1 MVKLHSF
8 SSYTF
13 IAGIFLL
20 VLIQID
26 RQSYKSHFQYLGNDT
41 IEIINSE
48 VPSKI
53 FTIIC
58 HGYAG
63 SKEMMRQLAFDI
75 ANAGSNAVIFDF
87 IGHGSNSQKLINNP
101 TELSGTTQQLVDQV
115 ITVIDLLKS
124 KYGSDIKLN
133 LIGHSMASDI
143 VIRASEKQNISS
155 IAAISPYSTKVTENF
170 PQDLLLT
177 SGQFEKHLRNHSLKF
192 TKLIVKDADE
202 NIEYSNGLVRRK
214 ASYTKNTGHVS
225 VIYSP
230 QTSATITEWF
240 YLNNIPRTLWSTHI
254 IWTLLGLTMI
264 TYGLSRSKLSS
275 INYNENRRV
284 SSVKSIVVGIS
295 SPTIALF
302 SSFIEYE
309 PFSIFGF
316 GSVAAYFGLAGA
328 ASLVLC
334 REIWENSER
343 FNFYPFIKM
352 LFAFSILVILI
363 NHFIGSFFID
373 NHRIFAFVIMIIPLT
388 IFCVAIEKLISMSA
402 TVIAVFIRLAPL
414 MGFSILLAI
423 FPEKYGVMFTT
434 VPIYICYFLVFGYI
448 GKFQRKDMGS
458 YTIGTLHGIFLAFSL
473 AATNPIF
480 SI

>member
-1 MVKLHSF
+1 MIKLHSF

-26 RQSYKSHFQYLGNDT
+26 RQSYKSHFEYLGNDT
-41 IEIINSE
+41 IEIIKSE

-87 IGHGSNSQKLINNP
+87 IGHGYNSQKLINNP

-240 YLNNIPRTLWSTHI
+240 NLKNIPRTLWSTHI

-275 INYNENRRV
+275 MNYNENKRV

-302 SSFIEYE
+302 SSLIEYE

-316 GSVAAYFGLAGA
+316 GSVAAYFGLVGA
-328 ASLVLC
+328 ATLLFC

-343 FNFYPFIKM
+343 FKPRNW
-352 LFAFSILVILI
+352 
-363 NHFIGSFFID
+363 
-373 NHRIFAFVIMIIPLT
+373 
-388 IFCVAIEKLISMSA
+388 
-402 TVIAVFIRLAPL
+402 
-414 MGFSILLAI
+414 
-423 FPEKYGVMFTT
+423 
-434 VPIYICYFLVFGYI
+434 
-448 GKFQRKDMGS
+448 
-458 YTIGTLHGIFLAFSL
+458 
-473 AATNPIF
+473 
-480 SI
+480 

>member
-1 MVKLHSF
+1 MIKLHSF

-41 IEIINSE
+41 IEIIKSE

-302 SSFIEYE
+302 SSLIEYE

-316 GSVAAYFGLAGA
+316 GSVAAYFGSVGA
-328 ASLVLC
+328 ATLLFC

-373 NHRIFAFVIMIIPLT
+373 NHRIFAFISMIIPLT
-388 IFCVAIEKLISMSA
+388 IFCVTIEKLISMSA

-434 VPIYICYFLVFGYI
+434 VPIYICYFLVFGYV

-458 YTIGTLHGIFLAFSL
+458 YTIGTLHGIFLAFAL

>member
-41 IEIINSE
+41 IEIIKSE

-214 ASYTKNTGHVS
+214 ASYIKNTGHVS

-275 INYNENRRV
+275 MNYNENKRV

-302 SSFIEYE
+302 SSLIEYE

-316 GSVAAYFGLAGA
+316 GSVTAYFGLVGA
-328 ASLVLC
+328 ATLLLC

-373 NHRIFAFVIMIIPLT
+373 NHRIFAFVSMIIPLT

>member
-1 MVKLHSF
+1 
-8 SSYTF
+8 
-13 IAGIFLL
+13 
-20 VLIQID
+20 
-26 RQSYKSHFQYLGNDT
+26 
-41 IEIINSE
+41 
-48 VPSKI
+48 
-53 FTIIC
+53 
-58 HGYAG
+58 
-63 SKEMMRQLAFDI
+63 
-75 ANAGSNAVIFDF
+75 
-87 IGHGSNSQKLINNP
+87 
-101 TELSGTTQQLVDQV
+101 
-115 ITVIDLLKS
+115 
-124 KYGSDIKLN
+124 
-133 LIGHSMASDI
+133 
-143 VIRASEKQNISS
+143 
-155 IAAISPYSTKVTENF
+155 
-170 PQDLLLT
+170 
-177 SGQFEKHLRNHSLKF
+177 
-192 TKLIVKDADE
+192 
-202 NIEYSNGLVRRK
+202 
-214 ASYTKNTGHVS
+214 
-225 VIYSP
+225 
-230 QTSATITEWF
+230 
-240 YLNNIPRTLWSTHI
+240 
-254 IWTLLGLTMI
+254 MI

-328 ASLVLC
+328 ASLLLC

-373 NHRIFAFVIMIIPLT
+373 NHRVFAFLSMIIPLT

>member
-1 MVKLHSF
+1 MIKLHSF
-8 SSYTF
+8 SSFTI
-13 IAGIFLL
+13 IAGLFLL

-26 RQSYKSHFQYLGNDT
+26 RQSYKSNFQYVGQDT
-41 IEIINSE
+41 IEIVESK

-87 IGHGSNSQKLINNP
+87 IGHGSNSQRLVNNP

-115 ITVIDLLKS
+115 INVIDLLKL

-170 PQDLLLT
+170 PKDLLLT
-177 SGQFEKHLRNHSLKF
+177 SGQFEKHLRKHSLKF
-192 TKLIVKDADE
+192 TKLIVTDADE
-202 NIEYSNGLVRRK
+202 NVEYSNGLVRRK

-240 YLNNIPRTLWSTHI
+240 NLNNGHRTLWSTQI
-254 IWTLLGLTMI
+254 IWILLGLTMI
-264 TYGLSRSKLSS
+264 TYGLSRLKLAT
-275 INYNENRRV
+275 INYYENTRV
-284 SSVKSIVVGIS
+284 SSVKSIIVGIS
-295 SPTIALF
+295 STTIAL
-302 SSFIEYE
+302 SSSYIDYE
-309 PFSIFGF
+309 LFTIFGF
-316 GSVAAYFGLAGA
+316 GSVAAYFGIVGA
-328 ASLVLC
+328 TTLLLC
-334 REIWENSER
+334 REIWENSEK
-343 FNFYPFIKM
+343 FHFYPFIK
-352 LFAFSILVILI
+352 LLAAFSILVILI
-363 NHFIGSFFID
+363 NYFIGSFFIA
-373 NHRIFAFVIMIIPLT
+373 NHRIFAFLIMIIPLT
-388 IFCVAIEKLISMSA
+388 IFCIAIEKLISMSA
-402 TVIAVFIRLAPL
+402 TIIALFIRILPL

-434 VPIYICYFLVFGYI
+434 VPIYIFYFLVFGYI
-448 GKFQRKDMGS
+448 GKIQRKSLGS
-458 YTIGTLHGIFLAFSL
+458 YTIGTLHGIFLAFAL

>member
-1 MVKLHSF
+1 MIKFHSF

-26 RQSYKSHFQYLGNDT
+26 RQSYKRHFEYLGNDT
-41 IEIINSE
+41 IEIIQSE
-48 VPSKI
+48 APSKI

-87 IGHGSNSQKLINNP
+87 IGHGFNSQKLINNP

-143 VIRASEKQNISS
+143 VIRASENQSISS
-155 IAAISPYSTKVTENF
+155 IAAISPYSTKVSKNF
-170 PQDLLLT
+170 PKDLLLT
-177 SGQFEKHLRNHSLKF
+177 SGQFEKHLRNHSLIY
-192 TKLIVKDADE
+192 TQLIVPDADE
-202 NIEYSNGLVRRK
+202 NVEYSNGLVRRK
-214 ASYTKNTGHVS
+214 ASYIKNTGHVS

-240 YLNNIPRTLWSTHI
+240 NLKNSHRPPWSSQI
-254 IWTLLGLTMI
+254 IWILLGLTML
-264 TYGLSRSKLSS
+264 TYGFSRFKLST
-275 INYNENRRV
+275 INYYENSRI
-284 SSVKSIVVGIS
+284 SSVKSIIVGIS
-295 SPTIALF
+295 SPTIALS
-302 SSFIEYE
+302 SSFIDYE

-316 GSVAAYFGLAGA
+316 GSVAAYFGLVGA
-328 ASLVLC
+328 AILLLC
-334 REIWENSER
+334 RETWENSEK

-352 LFAFSILVILI
+352 VVAFSILVIVI
-363 NHFIGSFFID
+363 NHFIGSFFIT
-373 NHRIFAFVIMIIPLT
+373 NHRSFAFISMIIPLT
-388 IFCVAIEKLISMSA
+388 IFCVAIEKLISMS
-402 TVIAVFIRLAPL
+402 TTIIAVFIRILPL
-414 MGFSILLAI
+414 IGFSILLAS

-434 VPIYICYFLVFGYI
+434 IPIYIFYFLVFGYI
-448 GKFQRKDMGS
+448 GKFQRKCVGS
-458 YTIGTLHGIFLAFSL
+458 YTIGTLHGIFLAFAL

-480 SI
+480 ST